1 MVLLLFAILFSVSI
15 YGCIQVKDGIDMTDV
30 VPKGTK
36 LEKFLNTRNDYFS
49 FYDIFIITKGDFD
62 YANGQD
68 ELRRLHQEFS
78 KVYY

>member
-1 MVLLLFAILFSVSI
+1 
-15 YGCIQVKDGIDMTDV
+15 MTDV